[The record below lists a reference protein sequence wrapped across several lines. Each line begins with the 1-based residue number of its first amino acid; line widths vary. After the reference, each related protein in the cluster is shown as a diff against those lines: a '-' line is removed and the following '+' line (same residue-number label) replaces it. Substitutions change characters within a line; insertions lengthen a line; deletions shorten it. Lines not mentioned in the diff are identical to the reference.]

1 MLEKNMELERIL
13 KEFGPSFEENAVNID
28 RENLFV
34 AANLSVLKDNDAY
47 KALIPTSLGGGGVS
61 YSDLCYFIKD
71 LAKYCPSTA
80 LTFSM
85 HQHLVAVLTF
95 KFLNGDEGAKKT
107 LEMVAQK
114 DLVLLSTGGGDWVSS
129 NGSAEKV
136 EGGYKVTCFKS
147 FCSGSP
153 IANVAV
159 MSCAFKDSDGE
170 KVLHFSTPMNAEG
183 ITVLDDWNAM
193 GMKGTGSNT
202 IEFKDVF
209 IPEEKIA
216 LIRERGK
223 WHPVW
228 NVVSTLAFPVFIA
241 PYAGIVESIAEKS
254 RDLLTGRPNKASYSK
269 ASLGEMHN
277 NYQITKWAL
286 DGLIENA
293 KNLDIKPDE
302 ASASRALQAK
312 SIITK
317 HGRESAQ
324 AAMEALGGYSYS
336 QKCGIERLYRDLL
349 AGEFHPMQAGK
360 QKEMLGNFLMG
371 GELAQ

>member
-1 MLEKNMELERIL
+1 MNLESLLDEL
-13 KEFGPSFEENAVNID
+13 GPQFEENAPNVD
-28 RENLFV
+28 RENSFV
-34 AANLSVLKDNDAY
+34 ESNLLILKDKGAY

-61 YSDLCYFIKD
+61 YSDLCYFIKN

-95 KFLNGDEGAKKT
+95 KFLNGDDGAKKT
-107 LEMVAQK
+107 LEMVAGK

-136 EGGYKVTCFKS
+136 DGGYKVTCIKP

-153 IANVAV
+153 LANVAV

-170 KVLHFSTPMNAEG
+170 KVLHFSTPMSSDG

-193 GMKGTGSNT
+193 GMKGTGSNS
-202 IEFKDVF
+202 IEFKNVF
-209 IPEEKIA
+209 IPEEKVA

-228 NVVSTLAFPVFIA
+228 NVVSTLAFPIFIA
-241 PYAGIVESIAEKS
+241 PYAGIAESITEKTVM
-254 RDLLTGRPNKASYSK
+254 LLNGRPTKASFSK

-277 NYQITKWAL
+277 NYQITNWAL
-286 DGLIENA
+286 DGLIANA
-293 KNLDIKPDE
+293 KNLDIKPD
-302 ASASRALQAK
+302 ADSASRALQAK

-317 HGRESAQ
+317 HGRECAQ

-360 QKEMLGNFLMG
+360 QKEMLGNYLIG
-371 GELAQ
+371 GELAE

>member
-1 MLEKNMELERIL
+1 MNLENILNELGPAFEKNALI
-13 KEFGPSFEENAVNID
+13 ID
-28 RENLFV
+28 RENIFV
-34 AANLSVLKDNDAY
+34 ESNLNELKKKGAY

-61 YSDLCYFIKD
+61 YRELCFFIKD

-85 HQHLVAVLTF
+85 HQHLVAVLVF
-95 KFLNGDEGAKKT
+95 KSLNGDEGAKNT
-107 LEMVAQK
+107 LKMVAEK
-114 DLVLLSTGGGDWVSS
+114 DLILLSTGGGDWVSS

-136 EGGYKVTCFKS
+136 DGGYRISCFKS
-147 FCSGSP
+147 FCSGAP

-159 MSCAFKDSDGE
+159 MSCAFSDSDGE
-170 KVLHFSTPMNAEG
+170 KVLHFSTPLSAEG

-193 GMKGTGSNT
+193 GMKGTGSNS
-202 IEFKDVF
+202 IEFKNVF
-209 IPEEKIA
+209 IPEEKVA

-228 NVVSTLAFPVFIA
+228 NVVSTLAFPIFIA
-241 PYAGIVESIAEKS
+241 PYAGVVEAIAEKTIK
-254 RDLLTGRPNKASYSK
+254 LLENRPVKASFSK

-277 NYQITKWAL
+277 NYQVTKWAL
-286 DGLIENA
+286 EGLIDNA

-324 AAMEALGGYSYS
+324 AAMEALGGYSFS
-336 QKCGIERLYRDLL
+336 HKCGIERLYRDLL

-360 QKEMLGNFLMG
+360 QKEMLGNYLMG
-371 GELAQ
+371 GDLA